1 MTPGYTPPVSE
12 VVVKRLGPG
21 DEAEAQRFDAAFDQT
36 VERDLAARYLADERH
51 HLVAAYI
58 DGEPAGVATATEILR
73 PDKPPELFLN
83 ELGVIPA
90 FRRRGV
96 AGALMAEIKRLA
108 GEGGCVSIWVL
119 TEEDNE
125 GGVATYRAAG
135 GRRLGRSTVMFEI
148 DPAE

>member
-1 MTPGYTPPVSE
+1 VSE

-21 DEAEAQRFDAAFDQT
+21 DEAEAQRFDPAFDAT
-36 VERDLAARYLADERH
+36 VQRELAAHYLADGGH
-51 HLVAAYI
+51 HLVAAYA

-83 ELGVIPA
+83 ELVVIPA

-96 AGALMAEIKRLA
+96 ASALLAEIKRLA
-108 GEGGCVSIWVL
+108 AERGCVSIWVL

-125 GGVATYRAAG
+125 GGMATYRGAG
-135 GRRLGRSTVMFEI
+135 GRRVEGSTVMFEI
-148 DPAE
+148 DPAG